1 MYAHDKSDMPTS
13 TCQELHV
20 MSQKEHL
27 QCHMASG
34 KSYKSKM
41 TSQEQQQIKSNKS
54 GVKCQE
60 KQVKRDISRVKSVDQ
75 LRLVF

>member
-1 MYAHDKSDMPTS
+1 MVLYDLEKYHLGLNSTLQSLMVMYAHDKSDMPTS

-41 TSQEQQQIKSNKS
+41 TGQE
-54 GVKCQE
+54 
-60 KQVKRDISRVKSVDQ
+60 
-75 LRLVF
+75 